1 MTLTVREV
9 KKPKV
14 QLEFRDK
21 TPINIKQGIET
32 LKEISAGSQKHGFS
46 KQEAEE
52 FLGLLVIEIIAKVHA
67 WS

>member
-32 LKEISAGSQKHGFS
+32 LKEISAGSQRKVPVLGFRKRTYK
-46 KQEAEE
+46 KQI
-52 FLGLLVIEIIAKVHA
+52 V
-67 WS
+67 